1 MEPGIAALTARP
13 RSCETPIATFQ
24 VTGVHACRLVYAEVD
39 GGAGYVAQMTLTHA
53 CSELSVGN
61 GQSDR
66 VRTRHELSGGGR
78 RLELLRAT
86 IGRDEE

>member
-1 MEPGIAALTARP
+1 MSTAEDHPTPDP
-13 RSCETPIATFQ
+13 RTRQQ
-24 VTGVHACRLVYAEVD
+24 VTGIHACRLVSAEVD

-53 CSELSVGN
+53 CSELSVEN

-78 RLELLRAT
+78 RPELLRAT